1 MPRAS
6 KYNKES
12 LIKQLIIIL
21 ILVLNLFGDSG
32 ADFSPF
38 VRQQLT
44 LIKQMNDDNV
54 TQEKIMQIAKEQE
67 AFYSIALDD
76 ILKNKNKF
84 INKSRVYDSEI
95 FALEKIIKLNKRL
108 GNRYATIRDEVLV
121 KSYKLLNAQNSMI
134 KNILLALDK
143 LSFEDFQVYVS
154 DMFAKNQEY
163 NANIT
168 DVDYENILQL
178 DEPSRTLKQAQENI
192 RDYYA
197 LLELNADTLKY
208 LSVFEK
214 KMYRLNKYSKYNLI
228 NPVISINNTTLA
240 TKINS
245 VMRPYGLDVVKIIF
259 MLLVFIIIYIIR
271 KYLYKELEA
280 YIVKIKSLKKYSKN
294 ILNSVRKPIE
304 LIIILIN
311 IEVTLYIYNDFA
323 GIGKFDKFF
332 TISYVVVLTYI
343 VYKVINV
350 ISSIKIHEIDTENK
364 KIKSE
369 VINVGIK
376 IVNFAIMIIGLLF
389 ILHFAGANL
398 TTVLSGLGIGGFA
411 VALAAKDSLAN
422 FFGTLSILI
431 SDVFSQ
437 GDWIVIDG
445 EEGTVVEIGLRVTTL
460 RTFDNAIIAIP
471 NSILANKGVKNWNKR
486 SLGRRIKMNIGVKYD
501 SKPSDI
507 KNAVNEIRE
516 MLENHP
522 QIATKNTEY
531 DYSHSKRSKLVSK
544 DDELGVKRT
553 LLVHLDEF
561 SGSSINIL
569 IYCFSRSVMWK
580 EWLETKEDV
589 MYKIMQI
596 LEENSLEFA
605 FPSISIYNEN
615 GVIEPS

>member
-6 KYNKES
+6 KNNKEFP
-12 LIKQLIIIL
+12 IKKLLIIL
-21 ILVLNLFGDSG
+21 ILVLPLFAKSELDS
-32 ADFSPF
+32 SS
-38 VRQQLT
+38 
-44 LIKQMNDDNV
+44 V

-67 AFYSIALDD
+67 AFYS
-76 ILKNKNKF
+76 
-84 INKSRVYDSEI
+84 
-95 FALEKIIKLNKRL
+95 
-108 GNRYATIRDEVLV
+108 
-121 KSYKLLNAQNSMI
+121 
-134 KNILLALDK
+134 
-143 LSFEDFQVYVS
+143 
-154 DMFAKNQEY
+154 
-163 NANIT
+163 
-168 DVDYENILQL
+168 
-178 DEPSRTLKQAQENI
+178 
-192 RDYYA
+192 
-197 LLELNADTLKY
+197 
-208 LSVFEK
+208 
-214 KMYRLNKYSKYNLI
+214 KYNLI
-228 NPVISINNTTLA
+228 NPVIAINNTEIA

-245 VMRPYGLDVVKIIF
+245 VILPYGLDVVKVILI
-259 MLLVFIIIYIIR
+259 LLVFIIIYIIR

-280 YIVKIKSLKKYSKN
+280 YIFKIKSLKKYSKN

-311 IEVTLYIYNDFA
+311 IEMTIYIYNDFA

-332 TISYVVVLTYI
+332 TISYVVILTYI
-343 VYKVINV
+343 IYKVINV
-350 ISSIKIHEIDTENK
+350 ISSIKIHEIDTQNK

-376 IVNFAIMIIGLLF
+376 IVNFAIMIIGLLV
-389 ILHFAGANL
+389 ILHFGGANL
-398 TTVLSGLGIGGFA
+398 TAVLSGLGIGGFA

-507 KNAVNEIRE
+507 KNAVKEIRE

-531 DYSHSKRSKLVSK
+531 DYADSKRSKLVSK

-553 LLVHLDEF
+553 LLVYLDEF
-561 SGSSINIL
+561 SSSSINIL
-569 IYCFSRSVMWK
+569 IYCFSTSVMWK

-596 LEENSLEFA
+596 LEDNSLEFA
-605 FPSISIYNEN
+605 FPSLSIYNEN
-615 GVIEPS
+615 GVTQPS